1 MANSSYLASKRCD
14 VEISEHRATELLH
27 FSDAKCYCGST
38 VSAYG
43 KSVINLSITIFL
55 SIPDQIRG
63 GIGSCT
69 CFLEGTR
76 HKACCTPWQV
86 SSFLN
91 LFKFYNAADYWC
103 LSNSGTFSKSEFT
116 EMMEEHKHN
125 GNCLTVCEPIVHWI
139 IKLHNIVENTATF
152 TWNKTCF

>member
-55 SIPDQIRG
+55 FIPDQVRG

-76 HKACCTPWQV
+76 HKACCTSWQV
-86 SSFLN
+86 SSLVSSIFTMRSLSW
-91 LFKFYNAADYWC
+91 L
-103 LSNSGTFSKSEFT
+103 LMSNSGTFSKSEFT

-139 IKLHNIVENTATF
+139 IKLHNIVENTAIF
-152 TWNKTCF
+152 AWNKTCF